1 MNVAYRRGLAAIAIV
16 VIGILLGFWFTRSP
30 APEVEEISRAA
41 SPGGKWTAK
50 VEMVV
55 YGDHW
60 FVNDARYQVRVVRSD
75 KNEPEVL
82 VYSVLASGPTGLS
95 VKWRGDD
102 DLVIEDSSSA
112 LRDAVKQP
120 HPSVRID
127 YRSG

>member
-1 MNVAYRRGLAAIAIV
+1 MKAAHKRGLAAITVV
-16 VIGILLGFWFTRSP
+16 VIFGLLGFWFTRSP
-30 APEVEEISRAA
+30 APEVEEIAKAA

-75 KNEPEVL
+75 RSEPDVL
-82 VYSVLASGPTGLS
+82 VYSVSASGPTGLS

-127 YRSG
+127 YRSD